1 METVAPQQEI
11 GIIGRMLRIFYA
23 PGETFEAV
31 AQQRSTADWLAPAI
45 LSVAIT
51 VGSLVV
57 ISPVMSEFRQQALEQ
72 QMQNMP
78 PEQRE
83 MMKSSQ
89 GMMEI
94 GTLIAAP
101 IMTFVVLFIT
111 SGIYLVLGRL
121 LGGTLQYGQALTIN
135 AYAMMIAIPQQI
147 IKTPLILAKGT
158 PMIHM
163 GLGLALSEEML
174 QTFGGRLLSSLVDPF
189 AIWSIIVVGIGLS
202 IVGQIER
209 TKAYRGAALIAV
221 GWLAI
226 AAAMAGLGSP
236 AG

>member
-11 GIIGRMLRIFYA
+11 GIVGRMLRIFYA

-31 AQQRSTADWLAPAI
+31 AQHRSTADWLAPAL

-51 VGSLVV
+51 VGALVA
-57 ISPVMSEFRQQALEQ
+57 ISPVMTEFRLQAIEQ
-72 QMQNMP
+72 QLQDMP

-94 GTLIAAP
+94 GTLVAAP
-101 IMTFVVLFIT
+101 IMTFVILFIT
-111 SGIYLVLGRL
+111 AGIYLVLGRL

-135 AYAMMIAIPQQI
+135 AYAMMITIPQQI
-147 IKTPLILAKGT
+147 IKTPLILAKNT

-163 GLGLALSEEML
+163 GLGLALPEEML
-174 QTFGGRLLSSLVDPF
+174 QTFGGRLLASLDPF
-189 AIWSIIVVGIGLS
+189 IIWGIIVVGLGLS

-209 TKAYRGAALIAV
+209 SKAYLGAALVAV

-226 AAAMAGLGSP
+226 AAAMGGLAGPTG
-236 AG
+236 